1 MQLDVSERRACA
13 ALGQHRSTQ
22 RKVPRGRQDAEQL
35 TADVIELA
43 RQYGRYGY
51 RKVAALLRQAGWS
64 VSDGRVERIWK
75 REGLKVPHKQPKRG
89 RLWLTDGSC
98 IRLRP
103 EHPNHVWSYDFVEDR
118 THDGRRFRGSIC
130 SMSRIRQRLT
140 GEVVNNGEMIES
152 GLREVL
158 EDQPT

>member
-1 MQLDVSERRACA
+1 MHVSERRACA

-22 RKVPRGRQDAEQL
+22 RQVPRGREDAELL

-51 RKVAALLRQAGWS
+51 RKIAGLLRQAGWS
-64 VSDGRVERIWK
+64 DGRVERVWR
-75 REGLKVPHKQPKRG
+75 REGLKVPAKQLKRG

-103 EHPNHVWSYDFVEDR
+103 AYPNHVWSYDFVEDR
-118 THDGRRFRGSIC
+118 TCGATIKVGVE
-130 SMSRIRQRLT
+130 RQT
-140 GEVVNNGEMIES
+140 G
-152 GLREVL
+152 
-158 EDQPT
+158 